1 MRDLLSVNMLRLLFG
16 RKWWWTTLLVILGVG
31 VLARL
36 GIWQLDRLAQRR
48 AFNARVSA
56 EIAQPPLALTGDALH
71 SPLTSMEYRSVTVS
85 GVYDFSQQV
94 ALRNQA
100 WDDGQATLR
109 AGVHLLTP
117 LVIAGA
123 DQAVLVDRGWIP
135 LEESAPEKWSQF
147 DEPGTVEV
155 KGVIRYSES
164 HADFGSITDPPG
176 HLLEWNLVTL
186 PRIGEQISHPLLPV
200 YVEQAPDP
208 SWTALPYRTQPELD
222 LTEGPHL
229 GYAIQWFTFA
239 AILGIGYPF
248 YVRQSSQTRRNRGQA
263 GSLSY
268 LEDTP

>member
-1 MRDLLSVNMLRLLFG
+1 MLILLIS
-16 RKWWWTTLLVILGVG
+16 RKWWWTTLLVILAVG

-56 EIAQPPLALTGDALH
+56 QLAQPPLTLTGDALN
-71 SPLTSMEYRSVTVS
+71 SPLTSMEYRSVAVS

-100 WDDGQATLR
+100 WDDGWATLR
-109 AGVHLLTP
+109 AGIHLLTP

-123 DQAVLVDRGWIP
+123 DRAVLVDRGWIP
-135 LEESAPEKWSQF
+135 LEESAPENWSKF

-155 KGVIRYSES
+155 KGMIRFSES

-176 HLLEWNLVTL
+176 HLQEWNLVNL
-186 PRIGEQISHPLLPV
+186 SRIGEQVSSPLLPV
-200 YVEQAPDP
+200 YIQQSPNP

-222 LTEGPHL
+222 LSEGPHF
-229 GYAIQWFTFA
+229 GYAVQWFVFA
-239 AILGIGYPF
+239 TILGLGYPF
-248 YVRQSSQTRRNRGQA
+248 YVRQSSQTRARAGQA
-263 GSLSY
+263 GTRSVPY
-268 LEDTP
+268 LEDTL